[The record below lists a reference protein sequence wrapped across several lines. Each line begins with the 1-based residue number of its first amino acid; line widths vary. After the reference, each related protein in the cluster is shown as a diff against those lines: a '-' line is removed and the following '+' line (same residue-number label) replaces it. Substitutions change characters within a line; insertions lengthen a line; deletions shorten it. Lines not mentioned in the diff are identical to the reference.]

1 MDQTRAIRHFLYYL
15 ERHPAL
21 SNARA
26 QKVVLGHTADYQA
39 MVSAILEQARQATP
53 LTFSALRLDLE
64 PAERL
69 ARAIIDC
76 DLYIFFYDSSTLA
89 QPRPDGPEF
98 LRPLHGLMAE
108 HWKKSLLFKDYGEY
122 FYDTFSVEPQRI
134 ADLNATLIRRLSQA
148 STLSFSDPQGSYFET
163 PLSNVKKWTDING
176 VGNYDLAPGEI
187 ATHSEA
193 INGHVKF
200 LGTFL
205 GTIPFARKYG
215 VLQAPLELWIENS
228 SITRVATEVPGLAND
243 FNKYLDANP
252 SNRRIEELGI
262 GTNEGIRSLYG
273 RNSGFEER
281 HCGLHLGLGGGAK
294 GSHHLDLIFSSGVL
308 AVDNK
313 PVFDGQFAF

>member
-21 SNARA
+21 NGLATA
-26 QKVVLGHTADYQA
+26 KVLIGHTAEYQA
-39 MVSAILEQARQATP
+39 MTLAIIEQTRQATP
-53 LTFSALRLDLE
+53 LTISALRLDLE
-64 PAERL
+64 PAENL
-69 ARAIIDC
+69 VRAITEC
-76 DLYIFFYDSSTLA
+76 DLYIFFYDSSTLP

-148 STLSFSDPQGSYFET
+148 SILSFSDPLGSYFEA
-163 PLSNVKKWTDING
+163 PLHTVKKWTDING

-187 ATHSEA
+187 ATHSDE

-205 GTIPFARKYG
+205 STIPFARKYG
-215 VLQAPLELWIENS
+215 VLQVPLELCIENS
-228 SITRVATEVPGLAND
+228 SIRQVASQVPGLVND

-262 GTNEGIRSLYG
+262 GTNEGIKSLYG

-308 AVDNK
+308 AADRK
-313 PVFDGQFAF
+313 PVFNGQFAF